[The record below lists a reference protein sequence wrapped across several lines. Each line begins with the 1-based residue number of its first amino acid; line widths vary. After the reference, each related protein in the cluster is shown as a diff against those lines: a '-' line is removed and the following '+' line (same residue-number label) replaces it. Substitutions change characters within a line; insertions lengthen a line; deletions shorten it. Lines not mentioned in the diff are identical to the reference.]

1 MTNAHY
7 HRGGATCLSLCGAE
21 YRFFGVHPWYAD
33 GVDVAAAVA
42 GIRRSVE
49 ADPAAGVGEIGL
61 DRLKSKCV
69 SSAQREL
76 FLEQLRMA
84 ADARRPVV
92 LHGAKCWGNVVKCVK
107 PFVPRIPALLFHGF
121 SRSDG
126 LLPEMFAMNGFV
138 SVGKAV
144 LNDHAVNYRKLVS
157 GLPPERLLVETDD
170 DSDDGAE
177 RNALLAQ
184 IFAKVSTLTGVT
196 ESQLDENARRFVAS
210 IMR

>member
-1 MTNAHY
+1 
-7 HRGGATCLSLCGAE
+7 
-21 YRFFGVHPWYAD
+21 
-33 GVDVAAAVA
+33 
-42 GIRRSVE
+42 
-49 ADPAAGVGEIGL
+49 
-61 DRLKSKCV
+61 
-69 SSAQREL
+69 
-76 FLEQLRMA
+76 
-84 ADARRPVV
+84 
-92 LHGAKCWGNVVKCVK
+92 
-107 PFVPRIPALLFHGF
+107 
-121 SRSDG
+121 
-126 LLPEMFAMNGFV
+126 MFAMNGFV

-170 DSDDGAE
+170 DSADGAE